1 MNIKQKLTCAFA
13 AIACLPILVVTAI
26 VVYKERTQAEADFL
40 DGSSREIRQVDNAMR
55 LFFNGISENVDY
67 LASLPQ
73 ITAAPMLKN
82 YSSADAA
89 NSPLPETNQEM

>member
-13 AIACLPILVVTAI
+13 AIACLPILLVAVVVI
-26 VVYKERTQAEADFL
+26 YKERVQAEVDFL
-40 DGSSREIRQVDNAMR
+40 DGSSREIRQVDNAMS
-55 LFFNGISENVDY
+55 LFFKGITENVDY

-73 ITAAPMLKN
+73 MIAAPTLKN

-89 NSPLPETNQEM
+89 GIPV